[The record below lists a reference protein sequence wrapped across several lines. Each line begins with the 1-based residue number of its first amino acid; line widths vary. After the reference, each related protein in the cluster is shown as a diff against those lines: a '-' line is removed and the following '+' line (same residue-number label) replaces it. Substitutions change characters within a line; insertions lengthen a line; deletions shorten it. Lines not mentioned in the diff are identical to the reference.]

1 MFFSLKQPRVCSGR
15 RHVGV
20 NRPTSQRNFV
30 PRCSPRTFPLIFHTQ
45 LEKPND
51 PEPLP
56 IPRPFPPG
64 GRKDSFPT
72 ALREE
77 GAAIFFFFLVSFRLF
92 DRGFTFSLNFFHPTP
107 SSTPAF
113 HRLLVSFHLPLA
125 EGAFPG
131 RVFSA
136 VPHSRR
142 RRLPL
147 RDTSAR
153 AALRRP

>member
-1 MFFSLKQPRVCSGR
+1 MFFSLKQPRVCSCR
-15 RHVGV
+15 RHVGAT
-20 NRPTSQRNFV
+20 RPISQRNFV
-30 PRCSPRTFPLIFHTQ
+30 PRCSPQTFPQILHTQ
-45 LEKPND
+45 LGKPND
-51 PEPLP
+51 PQPLP
-56 IPRPFPPG
+56 IPPPFPPSVAERALSPLLC
-64 GRKDSFPT
+64 GRKEQ
-72 ALREE
+72 L
-77 GAAIFFFFLVSFRLF
+77 FFFSSLSFRLF

-113 HRLLVSFHLPLA
+113 RRLLVSFHLPLA

-142 RRLPL
+142 LLPL

-153 AALRRP
+153 GALRRP